1 MTTNMQTIFMN
12 EVRNNGSPLSIVDY
26 GVDICQGR
34 VGNGY
39 GLVGNDDDGFARS
52 K

>member
-1 MTTNMQTIFMN
+1 MN
-12 EVRNNGSPLSIVDY
+12 EVRNNGSPLSIVNY

-34 VGNGY
+34 VGNG
-39 GLVGNDDDGFARS
+39 DDGFARF